1 MRYRDGVLNVPLT
14 HRPTAQG
21 ARPHWVLRDAALAP
35 VVEVVGSRFLRR
47 YGLDSDG
54 ASSKAVHWQLRFP
67 RVTRWAR
74 VRAGARVRVRV
85 VCRPMCETNGTH
97 GVRWG
102 EG

>member
-1 MRYRDGVLNVPLT
+1 MRRLAVDAPPPGWLCDC
-14 HRPTAQG
+14 PTAQG

-47 YGLDSDG
+47 YGPDSDG

-74 VRAGARVRVRV
+74 IRARVRVRV
-85 VCRPMCETNGTH
+85 RIR
-97 GVRWG
+97 VRVRVRVRV
-102 EG
+102 